1 MTDQT
6 DSGPTDAD
14 DAPNEILA
22 AVSDAAR
29 GKAAALKARTR
40 ARNWPLATIGLAA
53 GIGSAAV
60 AGAVLFARRDR
71 GGK

>member
-6 DSGPTDAD
+6 H
-14 DAPNEILA
+14 DAPNEIVA
-22 AVSDAAR
+22 AARDAAH
-29 GKAAALKARTR
+29 GKAVAKAAGKRRQSWQLAR
-40 ARNWPLATIGLAA
+40 IGLAA

-71 GGK
+71 DAK